1 MRPAENVRQVMKL
14 LLDQFPII
22 AFFVAYFLP
31 AHLVQAVLGMVA
43 TPEQAQQVVQYLF
56 SSDRSHS
63 IYLATA
69 VAIPASLVQILV
81 HRHAFK
87 RFDNGQLATLAL
99 LVVLGGA
106 TLLLH
111 DKRYIMWKPTAVYW
125 LFAIV
130 FLGSQYIGEKPIAER
145 MMGHVMSAPRRIW
158 NHVNASWVVF
168 FAVLGVVN
176 LYVARNFSETTWV
189 KFKLFGVTGL
199 LLVFAIAQT
208 LYLSRHGEM
217 KSEEKN

>member
-1 MRPAENVRQVMKL
+1 MKF

-22 AFFVAYFLP
+22 AFFAAYFLP
-31 AHLVQAVLGMVA
+31 STLVQSALSLVMA
-43 TPEQAQQVVQYLF
+43 PEQATAAVQYLF
-56 SSDRSHS
+56 ASDPSHS
-63 IYLATA
+63 LYVATA
-69 VAIPASLVQILV
+69 VAIPASLIQVIV
-81 HRHAFK
+81 HRQAYK

-99 LVVLGGA
+99 LAVLGGA

-130 FLGSQYIGEKPIAER
+130 FLGSQFIGEKPIAER

-158 NHVNASWVVF
+158 NHVNTSWVLF

-176 LYVARNFSETTWV
+176 LYVARNFSEPTWV
-189 KFKLFGVTGL
+189 KFKLFGVTAL
-199 LLVFAIAQT
+199 LLVFAVLQT
-208 LYLSRHGEM
+208 VYLSRHGEM
-217 KSEEKN
+217 KNDEKTEAGGS

>member
-1 MRPAENVRQVMKL
+1 MKF

-31 AHLVQAVLGMVA
+31 AHLVQAALGLV
-43 TPEQAQQVVQYLF
+43 TSPEQAQQAVQYLF
-56 SSDRSHS
+56 STDPSHS

-69 VAIPASLVQILV
+69 VAIPASLIQVLV
-81 HRHAFK
+81 HRQAYK
-87 RFDNGQLATLAL
+87 RFDKGQLVTLAL
-99 LVVLGGA
+99 LAVLGGA

-125 LFAIV
+125 LFAVV
-130 FLGSQYIGEKPIAER
+130 FLGSQFIGEKPIAER

-158 NHVNASWVVF
+158 NHVNTSWVVF

-199 LLVFAIAQT
+199 LLVFAVAQT

-217 KSEEKN
+217 KTEAKD